1 MVEKGVAVY
10 DRYCVNCHG
19 AGAVG
24 GGVIPDL
31 RYSAMLSA
39 PQVWQQVV
47 LDGILSD
54 RGMVS
59 FAAELSSQDAEA
71 ARHYVITRNQFAQ
84 KIGDTKRLSR

>member
-1 MVEKGVAVY
+1 MALEQMRDMPDLSKVKLDATMVEKGIAVY

-47 LDGILSD
+47 WMAFSATA
-54 RGMVS
+54 VW
-59 FAAELSSQDAEA
+59 
-71 ARHYVITRNQFAQ
+71 
-84 KIGDTKRLSR
+84 